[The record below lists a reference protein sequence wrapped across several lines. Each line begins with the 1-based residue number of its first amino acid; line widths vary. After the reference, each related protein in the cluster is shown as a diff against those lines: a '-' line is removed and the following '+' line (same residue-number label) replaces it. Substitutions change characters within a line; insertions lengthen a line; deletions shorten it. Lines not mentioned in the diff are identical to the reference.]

1 MPMLTVRLPPAVTFI
16 FIITGGL
23 KMSRTRYLRVCT
35 MAAWCALALVISPDS
50 QARAD
55 DSTCITCHT
64 DIDLLEDNLGDSKK
78 KKSAL
83 QAGSG

>member
-1 MPMLTVRLPPAVTFI
+1 MPIPNVRLPPAARINFFI
-16 FIITGGL
+16 SGGL
-23 KMSRTRYLRVCT
+23 KMSRTCYLRPCI
-35 MAAWCALALVISPDS
+35 MAACLAFTLVLSPGNR
-50 QARAD
+50 ARAD

-64 DIDLLEDNLGDSKK
+64 DIDLLEDNLGESKK

>member
-1 MPMLTVRLPPAVTFI
+1 MSQFRYVRA
-16 FIITGGL
+16 
-23 KMSRTRYLRVCT
+23 CT
-35 MAAWCALALVISPDS
+35 MAAWFALALVLFPGD